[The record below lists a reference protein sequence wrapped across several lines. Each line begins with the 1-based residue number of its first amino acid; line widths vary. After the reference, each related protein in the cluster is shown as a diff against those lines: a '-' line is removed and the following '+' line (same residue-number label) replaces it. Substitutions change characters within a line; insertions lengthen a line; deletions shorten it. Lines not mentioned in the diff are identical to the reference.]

1 MFKKGFAVVLSVL
14 IVASLMAVHTFAA
27 AFNPAGGCK
36 TEVTVKRAAPGAVVH
51 DGIISPG
58 EYNEIE
64 INRNP
69 ETTDLLMSW
78 EGAGALL
85 ESACEMLKT
94 AHFYISWDENG
105 LNMAAQATLLEDPHC
120 EGTFPTQFTEYEGKT
135 FPSDEFFMFQFGGLF
150 KIDDPEKG
158 VNESVV
164 YRSIG
169 LNTETNEQLYGWYWD
184 HGRTGALSQEA
195 GRDYFVRVDGRTVTY
210 EMTYPIETVFKAEDI
225 KDSIPVDGTE
235 FFFTISLT
243 GGSQGVNHSDNQTYA
258 VSLGDGGFMT
268 SPRLISDF
276 SGTHG
281 IISNETVTGEGPG
294 ETTAPTEPGTT
305 GPGTTEPGETIHGVE
320 PGNNENPGNTNDPA
334 NPSDPTNPDPVQ
346 GPVTPGQNPGTGTN
360 APATGDPMILIAAVS
375 AIGAGAAFV
384 IGKRRF

>member
-1 MFKKGFAVVLSVL
+1 MSKKVLAVLLATV

-51 DGIISPG
+51 DGFISPG

-69 ETTDLLMSW
+69 DTTDLLMSW
-78 EGAGALL
+78 DGAGALL

-105 LNMAAQATLLEDPHC
+105 LNMAAQATLQEDPHC
-120 EGTFPTQFTEYEGKT
+120 EGTFPTEFTEYEGKT

-276 SGTHG
+276 SGALG

-305 GPGTTEPGETIHGVE
+305 EPGATEPGSTEPGATE
-320 PGNNENPGNTNDPA
+320 PGNVVDPGNNNNTGN
-334 NPSDPTNPDPVQ
+334 NDPTNPDPVQ
-346 GPVTPGQNPGTGTN
+346 GPGNAQNPGAGSN
-360 APATGDPMILIAAVS
+360 APATGDPMIVLAVVS
-375 AIGAGAAFV
+375 VLGAGTAL
-384 IGKRRF
+384 IIKKRRF

>member
-1 MFKKGFAVVLSVL
+1 MSKKLFAFLLAAVMVV
-14 IVASLMAVHTFAA
+14 SLLAVHTFASA
-27 AFNPAGGCK
+27 LNPAGGCT
-36 TEVTVKRAAPGAVVH
+36 TETAVKRAAPGAVVH

-58 EYNEIE
+58 EYTEIE
-64 INRNP
+64 INRDS
-69 ETTDLLMSW
+69 ESTDLLLSW
-78 EGAGALL
+78 DGQGVLL

-135 FPSDEFFMFQFGGLF
+135 FPSDEFFMFQFGCLF

-169 LNTETNEQLYGWYWD
+169 MNTETGEQLYGWYWD
-184 HGRTGALSQEA
+184 HGRTGSLSQEA
-195 GRDYFVRVDGRTVTY
+195 GRDYFVRIDGRTVTY

-268 SPRLISDF
+268 SPRLLSDF
-276 SGTHG
+276 SGTLG
-281 IISNETVTGEGPG
+281 IISM
-294 ETTAPTEPGTT
+294 EPVVEQAAEP
-305 GPGTTEPGETIHGVE
+305 GPGTEPTPGTDPAPGTDYVPGTDPV
-320 PGNNENPGNTNDPA
+320 PGNNDPA
-334 NPSDPTNPDPVQ
+334 DPDPVQ
-346 GPVTPGQNPGTGTN
+346 NPGAGSK
-360 APATGDPMILIAAVS
+360 APATGDPMIVLAAVS
-375 AIGAGAAFV
+375 ALSAGAAL
-384 IGKRRF
+384 IIKKRRF

>member
-1 MFKKGFAVVLSVL
+1 MSKKVLAVLLATV
-14 IVASLMAVHTFAA
+14 IVASLMAVHTYAA

-105 LNMAAQATLLEDPHC
+105 INMAAQATLQEDPHC
-120 EGTFPTQFTEYEGKT
+120 EGIFPTEFTEYEGKT

-150 KIDDPEKG
+150 KIDDPEEG

-210 EMTYPIETVFKAEDI
+210 EMTYPIETVFKSEDI

-276 SGTHG
+276 SGALG

-305 GPGTTEPGETIHGVE
+305 EPGATEPGSTEPGATE
-320 PGNNENPGNTNDPA
+320 PGNVVDPDNNNNTGNN
-334 NPSDPTNPDPVQ
+334 DPTNPDPVQ
-346 GPVTPGQNPGTGTN
+346 GPGTAQNPGVGSN
-360 APATGDPMILIAAVS
+360 APATGDPMIVLAVVS
-375 AIGAGAAFV
+375 VLGAGTAL
-384 IGKRRF
+384 IIKKRRF

>member
-1 MFKKGFAVVLSVL
+1 MSKKVLAVLLAAV

-51 DGIISPG
+51 DGFISPG

-69 ETTDLLMSW
+69 DTTDLLMSW
-78 EGAGALL
+78 DGAGALL

-105 LNMAAQATLLEDPHC
+105 LNMAAQATLQEDPHC
-120 EGTFPTQFTEYEGKT
+120 EGTFPTEFTEYEGKT

-150 KIDDPEKG
+150 KIDDPEEG

-276 SGTHG
+276 SGALG

-305 GPGTTEPGETIHGVE
+305 EPGATEPGSTEPGATE
-320 PGNNENPGNTNDPA
+320 PGNVVDPGNNNNTGN
-334 NPSDPTNPDPVQ
+334 NDPTNPDPVQ
-346 GPVTPGQNPGTGTN
+346 GPGTAQNPGAGSN
-360 APATGDPMILIAAVS
+360 APATGDPMIVLAVVS
-375 AIGAGAAFV
+375 ALGAGTAF
-384 IGKRRF
+384 IIKKRRF

>member
-1 MFKKGFAVVLSVL
+1 MLKKVSAAILATL
-14 IVASLMAVHTFAA
+14 IVVSLVAVHTFAA
-27 AFNPAGGCK
+27 AFNPANGCK
-36 TEVTVKRAAPGAVVH
+36 TEATVKRAASGAVVH

-64 INRNP
+64 INRDADK
-69 ETTDLLMSW
+69 TDLLLSW
-78 EGAGALL
+78 DGSGSLL
-85 ESACEMLKT
+85 ESACEALKN
-94 AHFYISWDENG
+94 AHFYISWDEKGVN
-105 LNMAAQATLLEDPHC
+105 LAAQVTLLEDPHC

-135 FPSDEFFMFQFGGLF
+135 FPSDEFFMFQFGCLF

-169 LNTETNEQLYGWYWD
+169 MNTETGEQLYGWYWD
-184 HGRTGALSQEA
+184 HGRTGALNQNP
-195 GRDYFVRVDGRTVTY
+195 GDDYFVRIDGRTVTY
-210 EMTYPIETVFKAEDI
+210 ELTYPIETVFKAEDI
-225 KDSIPVDGTE
+225 TDSLPADGTE
-235 FFFTISLT
+235 FYFTISLT
-243 GGSQGVNHSDNQTYA
+243 GGSQGVNHNDNQTYA

-276 SGTHG
+276 SGAHG
-281 IISNETVTGEGPG
+281 IISYASVTGDEPG
-294 ETTAPTEPGTT
+294 ETTPGTE
-305 GPGTTEPGETIHGVE
+305 PGTTEPGETTPGTE
-320 PGNNENPGNTNDPA
+320 PGNTENPGNTNNPA

-360 APATGDPMILIAAVS
+360 APTTGDPMILIAAVS